1 MKEKEIRERI
11 ERFLKRTARNVVV
24 PASVG
29 LSLSGCGTHALRSG
43 HADAGRDV
51 VSQSAET
58 NDTVNSP
65 DLGYMVLPY
74 LLVMM
79 PDAATEPEPSES
91 GPSDVESEARSLPEA
106 GPEIP
111 AVMPPYMIAPPPPYM
126 VPAPAPPLPP
136 EPPPPLP
143 PEPPPLPPPP
153 PPLPDAGPEVPMPRP
168 APPYLILPSISPSA
182 PGGSVPLPLVPKKNG

>member
-1 MKEKEIRERI
+1 VKEKEIRERI

-29 LSLSGCGTHALRSG
+29 LSLSGCGTHALTSG

-51 VSQSAET
+51 ASQRAET
-58 NDTVNSP
+58 NDTANAP
-65 DLGYMVLPY
+65 DLSYMALPY
-74 LLVMM
+74 LIVMM
-79 PDAATEPEPSES
+79 PDAATDPRPSEP
-91 GPSDVESEARSLPEA
+91 GPSDVESEARPLPEA

-143 PEPPPLPPPP
+143 PPPP
-153 PPLPDAGPEVPMPRP
+153 PPLPDAGSEVPIPAP
-168 APPYLILPSISPSA
+168 APPYLILPSLSPSA
-182 PGGSVPLPLVPKKNG
+182 QGGTAPLPLVPKKNG